1 MNDSNPRPAS
11 AVFGTPVCVEG
22 VGRMGM
28 AVALDGAR
36 LFAGAGPVLYA
47 LDVSDPLRPRI
58 LGSLGGFD
66 NLRQIRVR
74 GNFAYV
80 VSRETGL
87 RLVDVSDPAH
97 MRLRSRYDTVE
108 MATGIEVVGDVA
120 FVSERIYG
128 IEAVDVRDPDNPA
141 HIALRKTFESQ
152 SCRYRDGFLFSGEW
166 GCGEITVFDARDL
179 RDWRIVGKADL
190 GGHGDGLELDGD
202 LLYCSTGHHSLHRGI
217 EGDEARGRGRGL
229 DIFDISDPPHP
240 RHLARVDFPRF
251 LPHEDDY
258 WTPRVANG
266 WALCCDS
273 HNGLFAVDVHDVSHP
288 VVRDRLCIPE
298 PGRDWPSGAISS
310 LEVGEGCLYMTCRP
324 GGLYVI
330 PVEGVHPQPRPTG
343 TAPIGAEYREKYN
356 ESEVRSPKS
365 THRQELRT
373 PDSRLRTS
381 GEFAVRCSQ
390 FAVEES
396 RTSDLGLRTQDFGLR
411 TSDFLHTY
419 RPEAAGQARSVAVRG
434 DVAYVAFGDAGLHAL
449 RLTEDGFEKLGE
461 LPGGHRVTD
470 CCLAGNQLLVAEGL
484 DGFALYDLPSPAD
497 FREVARRPGAGTAG
511 SVAFW
516 CWAPCGGHI
525 ALSARDGSYAFYRL
539 ADFADPAARPVVL
552 DRACAWHRYPA
563 DRAAANGAYPVPYPY
578 VGIAWMD
585 LSGDAPRIAADAF
598 GAEGSGVVRE
608 VRSPKSEVHSPKS
621 QVPGPKSETTQL
633 RTANCEL
640 RTSQKSEV
648 PSPNSDAFT
657 RVVTDQR
664 NGVCLLGDRFLCTV
678 SDGYVLLS
686 PDGSATPWR
695 RLGPDGH
702 RGAPRTDGR
711 LVLLTERSGRR
722 ATVWDFADPDSPR
735 LLHDYSL
742 SGNPD
747 LGAFWRGRALFPAGH
762 QGLLMER

>member
-1 MNDSNPRPAS
+1 MKSSCIPS
-11 AVFGTPVCVEG
+11 SVFGAPVRVED
-22 VGRMGM
+22 VGPRGM

-36 LFAGAGPVLYA
+36 LFVGAGPALYA
-47 LDVSDPLRPRI
+47 LDVSDPLRPRV

-74 GNFAYV
+74 GNVAYV

-87 RLVDVSDPAH
+87 RIVDVSDPVH

-128 IEAVDVRDPDNPA
+128 VEAVDVRDPDRPA

-166 GCGEITVFDARDL
+166 GCGEVTVFDARDL
-179 RDWRIVGKADL
+179 RDWRIVGKAEL
-190 GGHGDGLELDGD
+190 GGHGDGLELDGN
-202 LLYCSTGHHSLHRGI
+202 LLYCSTGHHSLHRGV
-217 EGDEARGRGRGL
+217 EGEEARGRGRGL
-229 DIFDISDPPHP
+229 DIFDITDPAHP
-240 RHLARVDFPRF
+240 RHVSRVDFPRF
-251 LPHEDDY
+251 LPHEDDF
-258 WTPRVANG
+258 WTVRVANG
-266 WALCCDS
+266 WAFCCDS
-273 HNGLFAVDVHDVSHP
+273 HNGLFAVDVREVSRP
-288 VVRDRLCIPE
+288 VVRDRLCIPD

-330 PVEGVHPQPRPTG
+330 PVAGVHPQPRPTG
-343 TAPIGAEYREKYN
+343 PAPLGEDYREKYGDGPGQQHAYDN
-356 ESEVRSPKS
+356 KKEADPPAI
-365 THRQELRT
+365 RQGQ
-373 PDSRLRTS
+373 PGS
-381 GEFAVRCSQ
+381 
-390 FAVEES
+390 
-396 RTSDLGLRTQDFGLR
+396 GLR
-411 TSDFLHTY
+411 TSDFFHTY
-419 RPEAAGQARSVAVRG
+419 RPAAAGQARAVTVRG
-434 DVAYVAFGDAGLHAL
+434 DIAYVAFGDAGLHVV
-449 RLTEDGFEKLGE
+449 RLTEHGFEPLGE
-461 LPGGHRVTD
+461 LPGERRVTD
-470 CCLAGNQLLVAEGL
+470 CCLAGDRLLVAEGL

-516 CWAPCGGHI
+516 CWAPCEGHI

-539 ADFADPAARPVVL
+539 ADFADPSARPVVL
-552 DRACAWHRYPA
+552 DRACAWDRYPA
-563 DRAAANGAYPVPYPY
+563 DRAAPGGAYPVPYPY
-578 VGIAWMD
+578 AGVAWMD
-585 LSGDAPRIAADAF
+585 LSGDTPRIVRDAF
-598 GAEGSGVVRE
+598 GAEGTSVVR
-608 VRSPKSEVHSPKS
+608 
-621 QVPGPKSETTQL
+621 
-633 RTANCEL
+633 TAGFAGAA
-640 RTSQKSEV
+640 SSF
-648 PSPNSDAFT
+648 P
-657 RVVTDQR
+657 VVTDQR

-678 SDGYVLLS
+678 ADGYVLLS

-735 LLHDYSL
+735 LLHDYTL

-747 LGAFWRGRALFPAGH
+747 LGAFWHGRALIPAGH